1 MVIWGW
7 EMMWIR
13 AVGGVAFGCVGHLG
27 LLSIFVLLVDCLRTY
42 RHFVHLGLEFELDKA
57 SGSVGSL

>member
-1 MVIWGW
+1 
-7 EMMWIR
+7 MWIR

>member
-1 MVIWGW
+1 
-7 EMMWIR
+7 MWIR
-13 AVGGVAFGCVGHLG
+13 AVGGVAFGCVGH
-27 LLSIFVLLVDCLRTY
+27 LVDCLRTY